1 VEIIVIVLTVV
12 GVILGGAQVYYARR
26 QAASSSTPSPSMLAQ
41 VPDTPAG
48 PECRYLV
55 VEGYTNKTWNAEK
68 IDVSWATLTVDGTT
82 FQFDGGDITPNR
94 VFALKGYTPGSYL
107 FTADFRFYEQPAS
120 MNRHYAADIVLDQ
133 STFYVLKWQPFTY
146 EYGPPDTRHV
156 SVAPIS
162 EDLFRE
168 MTSTNVAVLPS
179 CKALKRGVTR
189 L

>member
-1 VEIIVIVLTVV
+1 MEIIVAVVL
-12 GVILGGAQVYYARR
+12 GVLGLVAAGVQIHYARK
-26 QAASSSTPSPSMLAQ
+26 QVSSPSPPSASNSQ
-41 VPDTPAG
+41 AG
-48 PECRYLV
+48 PDCRYLV
-55 VEGYTNKTWNAEK
+55 VEGYTHMTWTAEQ

-94 VFALKGYTPGSYL
+94 VFALKSYMPGSYL
-107 FTADFRFYEQPAS
+107 FTADFRFYEKPAS

-133 STFYVLKWQPFTY
+133 STFYVLKWKPYTY

-162 EDLFRE
+162 QDLFRE
-168 MTSTNVAVLPS
+168 MTSTNLPVLPS